1 MSLSYARRR
10 WAVLTLLVLA
20 LALVPFSPL
29 AARPAYAATG
39 VPGDPLTG
47 SGAVTRTVLT
57 AADLTT
63 GTATGTVTDDAF
75 ALPAAAAA
83 PTHTVEGPLTRNGV
97 ATAGGF
103 STIKDTY
110 NYAATA
116 ALKHLPPV
124 SIDLV
129 QNGSH
134 VIPAVRGLQLTG
146 SAYWNL
152 IVEGG
157 RAWNENGD
165 GGRTRVSLPFALVE
179 RNANC
184 VHNGLLTFLF
194 DGSTISQV
202 RYQIVHETCEYF
214 QFDMW
219 GQVGATYSRHTVTG
233 DTALESAYAT
243 EVANRIPTKPIS
255 ALSTDYPNA
264 GIDTSAFGSGITA
277 SALSTYGVTYGG
289 VNYVGACQ
297 TRQGAYP
304 YCNQMV
310 LPSYSLAKTMFAGIV
325 LMRLTQVYGSSVPSQ
340 LIRDWVSEADTS
352 AWTGVTLQDTANM
365 ATGNYSSSAFESDES
380 GSGMTAFFDAEAYAP
395 KMTAALAFPH
405 SAAPGTQWVYH
416 SSDTFVLARAMQN
429 YLVSKAGSGSDI
441 YTWIRDQVLAPLHL
455 SPDVLTTERT
465 DNSATGQPF
474 GGYGLFYTQ
483 DDIAKVSDFLNADG
497 GKIGGVQTLDP
508 VMLADAMQQ
517 NPANRGITTT
527 ADTTGKTYQYQDGLW
542 ARQFTSA
549 DSPVFTSP
557 VYVPFMSGFGGITAA
572 MLPNGATYYYFSD
585 NDEFNWSAA
594 AAQAYKL
601 PAAGGG
607 GGGGGGTCTA
617 GQLLGNGGFET
628 GTASPWTADDKVVSD
643 NALEAPHSGTWFAW
657 IDGFG
662 TTHTDTLA
670 QTVTIPA
677 GCTHADLAFYLHID
691 TAETQSTAYDTMTA
705 AVLDS
710 AGTAHQ
716 LAGWSNTDAAPGFTL
731 RSYDLSAYAGQT
743 VTLRFSGTEDYSL
756 QTSFVI
762 DDASLSTS

>member
-1 MSLSYARRR
+1 MSVLYARRCC
-10 WAVLTLLVLA
+10 AVLAFLVLA
-20 LALVPFSPL
+20 LVLVPFPPL
-29 AARPAYAATG
+29 AARPAYAATA
-39 VPGDPLTG
+39 VPGDRLTG
-47 SGAVTRTVLT
+47 SGAVNRSVLT
-57 AADLTT
+57 AADLTS
-63 GTATGTVTDDAF
+63 GAATGTVTDDAF

-83 PTHTVEGPLTRNGV
+83 PTHTFEGTLTLNGV

-103 STIKDTY
+103 RTIKDTY
-110 NYAATA
+110 HYAATA

-134 VIPAVRGLQLTG
+134 VIPTVRGLQITG

-152 IVEGG
+152 ILGGG
-157 RAWNENGD
+157 RAWNEKGD

-202 RYQIVHETCEYF
+202 RYQIVNETCEYF

-219 GQVGATYSRHTVTG
+219 GQVGATYSRHTVSG
-233 DTALESAYAT
+233 DTALKNAYAA
-243 EVANRIPTKPIS
+243 EVTHRIPTKPIS

-264 GIDTSAFGSGITA
+264 GIDTSAFGSGVTA
-277 SALSTYGVTYGG
+277 SALSTYGVSYGG
-289 VNYVGACQ
+289 VNYVGACR

-325 LMRLTQVYGSSVPSQ
+325 LMRLTQVYGSSVSSQ

-352 AWTGVTLQDTANM
+352 AWNGVTFQDTANM
-365 ATGNYSSSAFESDES
+365 ATGNYLSSAFESDEA
-380 GSGMTAFFDAEAYAP
+380 GGGMTAFFDAEAYGP

-405 SAAPGTQWVYH
+405 SAAPGTKWVYH

-429 YLVSKAGSGSDI
+429 YLASKAGTGSDI
-441 YTWIRDQVLAPLHL
+441 YRWIREQVLVPLHL
-455 SPDVLTTERT
+455 SPDVLSTERT

-483 DDIAKVSDFLNADG
+483 DDIAKVSRFLNADG
-497 GKIGGVQTLDP
+497 GKIGGVQKLDP
-508 VMLADAMQQ
+508 TMLADSMQR
-517 NPANRGITTT
+517 NPANRGLTTT
-527 ADTTGKTYQYQDGLW
+527 AETTGKTYQYQSGLW

-549 DSPVFTSP
+549 DNPVFTSP

-585 NDEFNWSAA
+585 NNEFGWSAA

-601 PAAGGG
+601 PATGGG
-607 GGGGGGTCTA
+607 GRR
-617 GQLLGNGGFET
+617 LLGNDGFET
-628 GTASPWTADDKVVSD
+628 GTAPPWTADDKVASD
-643 NALEAPHSGTWFAW
+643 NTREVPHSGAPFAF
-657 IDGFG
+657 IG
-662 TTHTDTLA
+662 
-670 QTVTIPA
+670 IEA
-677 GCTHADLAFYLHID
+677 G
-691 TAETQSTAYDTMTA
+691 
-705 AVLDS
+705 
-710 AGTAHQ
+710 G
-716 LAGWSNTDAAPGFTL
+716 
-731 RSYDLSAYAGQT
+731 R
-743 VTLRFSGTEDYSL
+743 
-756 QTSFVI
+756 
-762 DDASLSTS
+762 

>member
-10 WAVLTLLVLA
+10 CAVLAVLVLA
-20 LALVPFSPL
+20 MALLPFSPV
-29 AARPAYAATG
+29 AATPAYAVTA

-47 SGAVTRTVLT
+47 SGAVSRSVLT
-57 AADLTT
+57 TADLSS
-63 GTATGTVTDDAF
+63 GAAAGTVTNDAF

-83 PTHTVEGPLTRNGV
+83 PTHTFEGTLTLNRV

-103 STIKDTY
+103 RTIKDTY
-110 NYAATA
+110 NYSAAA

-134 VIPAVRGLQLTG
+134 VIPAARGLQITG
-146 SAYWNL
+146 SPYWNL

-157 RAWNENGD
+157 RAWNEKGD

-194 DGSTISQV
+194 DGSKISKV
-202 RYQIVHETCEYF
+202 RYQIAHETCEYF
-214 QFDMW
+214 QFDMG

-233 DTALESAYAT
+233 GTDLKKAYAA
-243 EVANRIPTKPIS
+243 EVAHRIPTKPIS

-277 SALSTYGVTYGG
+277 SALSTYGVSYGG

-310 LPSYSLAKTMFAGIV
+310 LPSYSLAKTTFAGIV

-340 LIRDWVSEADTS
+340 LIRDWVGEADTS
-352 AWTGVTLQDTANM
+352 AWTGVTFQDTANM

-380 GSGMTAFFDAEAYAP
+380 GSGMTAFFNAEAYGP

-405 SAAPGTQWVYH
+405 RAAPGTQWVYH

-429 YLVSKAGSGSDI
+429 YLVSKAGAGSDI
-441 YTWIRDQVLAPLHL
+441 YRWIRDQVLVPLHL
-455 SPDVLTTERT
+455 SPDVLTTVRT
-465 DNSATGQPF
+465 DNSATGQPL

-483 DDIAKVSDFLNADG
+483 DDIAKVSRFLNADG
-497 GKIGGVQTLDP
+497 GKIGGVQMLDP
-508 VMLADAMQQ
+508 TMLADAMQQ

-527 ADTTGKTYQYQDGLW
+527 ANTTGKTYQYQDGLW

-549 DSPVFTSP
+549 DNPVFTSP
-557 VYVPFMSGFGGITAA
+557 VYVPFMSGFGGITVA

-585 NDEFNWSAA
+585 NDEFGWSAA

-601 PAAGGG
+601 PATSGS
-607 GGGGGGTCTA
+607 GGTCTA
-617 GQLLGNGGFET
+617 GRRLGNGGFET
-628 GTASPWTADDKVVSD
+628 GTASPWTADDKGAGIHTSCPAHGPRAAAPVVS
-643 NALEAPHSGTWFAW
+643 
-657 IDGFG
+657 
-662 TTHTDTLA
+662 
-670 QTVTIPA
+670 V
-677 GCTHADLAFYLHID
+677 
-691 TAETQSTAYDTMTA
+691 
-705 AVLDS
+705 
-710 AGTAHQ
+710 
-716 LAGWSNTDAAPGFTL
+716 
-731 RSYDLSAYAGQT
+731 RS
-743 VTLRFSGTEDYSL
+743 
-756 QTSFVI
+756 
-762 DDASLSTS
+762 

>member
-1 MSLSYARRR
+1 MPLLYARPG
-10 WAVLTLLVLA
+10 WAVLTVLVLA
-20 LALVPFSPL
+20 LALVPLSPL
-29 AARPAYAATG
+29 AARPASA

-47 SGAVTRTVLT
+47 SGAVTRSVLT
-57 AADLTT
+57 AADLTR
-63 GTATGTVTDDAF
+63 GTATGTVTNDAF

-83 PTHTVEGPLTRNGV
+83 PTHTFEGTLTLNGV
-97 ATAGGF
+97 ATARGF
-103 STIKDTY
+103 STVKDTY
-110 NYAATA
+110 DYADTA

-134 VIPAVRGLQLTG
+134 VIPAVRGLQITG

-165 GGRTRVSLPFALVE
+165 GGRTRASLPFALVE

-194 DGSTISQV
+194 DDSKISQV
-202 RYQIVHETCEYF
+202 RYQITHETCAYF

-233 DTALESAYAT
+233 DTNLKNAYAA
-243 EVANRIPTKPIS
+243 EVADRIPTKPIS

-277 SALSTYGVTYGG
+277 SALSTYGVSYGG
-289 VNYVGACQ
+289 VNYVGACK

-310 LPSYSLAKTMFAGIV
+310 LPSFSLAKTMFAGIV

-352 AWTGVTLQDTANM
+352 AWTGVTFQDTANM
-365 ATGNYSSSAFESDES
+365 ATGNYSSSGFESDES
-380 GSGMTAFFDAEAYAP
+380 GSGMTAFFDAEAYGP

-405 SAAPGTQWVYH
+405 SAAPGTKWVYH

-429 YLVSKAGSGSDI
+429 YLVSKAGAGSDI
-441 YTWIRDQVLAPLHL
+441 YRWIRDQVLVPLHL
-455 SPDVLTTERT
+455 SPNVLTTERT
-465 DNSATGQPF
+465 GNSATGQPF

-483 DDIAKVSDFLNADG
+483 DDIAKVSRFLNADG
-497 GKIGGVQTLDP
+497 GKIGGVQMLDP
-508 VMLADAMQQ
+508 TMLADAMQQ
-517 NPANRGITTT
+517 NPANRGITTP
-527 ADTTGKTYQYQDGLW
+527 ADTTGKTYHYQYGLW

-549 DSPVFTSP
+549 DNPVFTSP

-585 NDEFNWSAA
+585 NNEFGWSAA

-601 PAAGGG
+601 PATGGG
-607 GGGGGGTCTA
+607 NGGGGTCTA

-628 GTASPWTADDKVVSD
+628 GTASPWTADDKVVS
-643 NALEAPHSGTWFAW
+643 NKRGK
-657 IDGFG
+657 
-662 TTHTDTLA
+662 
-670 QTVTIPA
+670 
-677 GCTHADLAFYLHID
+677 CR
-691 TAETQSTAYDTMTA
+691 TAANGWPGSTA
-705 AVLDS
+705 S
-710 AGTAHQ
+710 APRTPTGSH
-716 LAGWSNTDAAPGFTL
+716 G
-731 RSYDLSAYAGQT
+731 R
-743 VTLRFSGTEDYSL
+743 
-756 QTSFVI
+756 
-762 DDASLSTS
+762 